1 MDLPLSIALSDNAR
15 TRPILEGK
23 VKADG
28 IAFTCTNMHP
38 SELFWRQLR
47 FAEFDVSEMSLSGL
61 MMAVAGGDDRW
72 VGIPV
77 FTTRKMFQVGV
88 LVRKDRGIEVPA
100 DLKGK
105 KMGVPEY
112 QQTAALWTRGYL
124 QHEYDVHPRDMEFWM
139 ERNDDM
145 SQGAAVGFRPPQGRE
160 AQLHPQRD
168 KSGRD
173 AARRQARRR
182 LALSRQHQQLRSTA
196 QPSTSTATRI
206 SRPCFPIRMPR
217 ASGFTRRPGI
227 YPINHGM
234 VIKREIAE
242 KHPWTVAHIFNAF
255 EKANALAEKAR
266 KEAVAYHLE
275 LGLLPPEAGK
285 ALATPVI
292 QYGVEANR
300 KVLETAAQ
308 YSYEQ
313 GLTPRLVKLEE
324 LFPPA
329 MMALWTNTAYSQ
341 VAKAMPQPVPASDRQ
356 DGT

>member
-1 MDLPLSIALSDNAR
+1 
-15 TRPILEGK
+15 
-23 VKADG
+23 
-28 IAFTCTNMHP
+28 
-38 SELFWRQLR
+38 
-47 FAEFDVSEMSLSGL
+47 

-139 ERNDDM
+139 ERNDDF
-145 SQGAAVGFRPPQGRE
+145 SQGAIVGFRPP
-160 AQLHPQRD
+160 ADVKLNYIPN
-168 KSGRD
+168 
-173 AARRQARRR
+173 
-182 LALSRQHQQLRSTA
+182 
-196 QPSTSTATRI
+196 STSLGEMLLDGKLDGALRYLANTNNLVDRSNLDLYNHPDFKTLFSDPHAEGVRFYEET
-206 SRPCFPIRMPR
+206 
-217 ASGFTRRPGI
+217 GI

-242 KHPWTVAHIFNAF
+242 KHPWTVLHILSAF
-255 EKANALAEKAR
+255 QKANALAEKAR

-275 LGLLPPEAGK
+275 LGLLPPGAGK

-292 QYGVEANR
+292 QHGVQANR

-324 LFPPA
+324 LFAPSV
-329 MMALWTNTAYSQ
+329 MEQ
-341 VAKAMPQPVPASDRQ
+341 
-356 DGT
+356 